1 MSAKEYDVG
10 NGYTYKHSVIRTGSG
25 GRDVWMV
32 KSVTQNVVNVIEKTY
47 VPRNDDV
54 FLCTFI
60 KSGTTWVQAILR
72 ELIDIAEGTDTRVE
86 GVSVGLTEGERIPW
100 IEEMAAIA
108 GPTIYT
114 KRLNEQSPKRRR
126 VFKTHLP
133 YPVVQNWATKGTKFI
148 FVVRDPRDV
157 AVSAWHHTRTK
168 NFTYK
173 GPFEHFANE
182 MFLKGR
188 VECGN
193 WFEFTKECYDA
204 VASASDNC
212 LLLRY
217 ENMLKDPATAVREVA
232 KFLDVKVNEE
242 NVKQVVNNTSF
253 DAMRKAE
260 KKGGLRVP
268 GWPKRKL
275 QGADGDGDVTK
286 PSKMHIRSG
295 GSRKWKS
302 YFDSALERKF
312 LEAYKKHLE
321 KKCSFVLDA

>member
-1 MSAKEYDVG
+1 MMMVTNHHALIVLCNQRIKAETLKSETERKTHTYRVSMSSKEYDVG

-25 GRDVWMV
+25 RDVWMV
-32 KSVTQNVVNVIEKTY
+32 KSVTQNVVNTIEKTY

-108 GPTIYT
+108 GPTTIYT

-157 AVSAWHHTRTK
+157 AVSAWHTREPRILRTK
-168 NFTYK
+168 VLSN
-173 GPFEHFANE
+173 
-182 MFLKGR
+182 
-188 VECGN
+188 
-193 WFEFTKECYDA
+193 
-204 VASASDNC
+204 
-212 LLLRY
+212 
-217 ENMLKDPATAVREVA
+217 
-232 KFLDVKVNEE
+232 
-242 NVKQVVNNTSF
+242 
-253 DAMRKAE
+253 
-260 KKGGLRVP
+260 
-268 GWPKRKL
+268 
-275 QGADGDGDVTK
+275 
-286 PSKMHIRSG
+286 I
-295 GSRKWKS
+295 SRTRC
-302 YFDSALERKF
+302 F
-312 LEAYKKHLE
+312 
-321 KKCSFVLDA
+321 